1 MKACTTSPTG
11 VAFGLLRSSG
21 NRPRKIG
28 NHSELFKVVTPCPC
42 TNLGRESVSSDRHRH
57 CASRTLKPEPL
68 LSFIL
73 RVKADYC

>member
-1 MKACTTSPTG
+1 
-11 VAFGLLRSSG
+11 
-21 NRPRKIG
+21 
-28 NHSELFKVVTPCPC
+28 VTPCPC